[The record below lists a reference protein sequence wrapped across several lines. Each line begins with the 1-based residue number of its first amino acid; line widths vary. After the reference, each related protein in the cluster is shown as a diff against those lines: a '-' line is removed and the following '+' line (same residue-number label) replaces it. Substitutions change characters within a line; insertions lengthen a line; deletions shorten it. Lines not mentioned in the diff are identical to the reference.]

1 MSQYRDDYNYDR
13 EAPAPRRAPADRPR
27 SSGGRSTGGNVRGGS
42 GSSRG
47 GSGGGRRPS
56 APKRRSGGGFAL
68 PRGMGIA
75 AAAMAALLVIAF
87 LFKAACENLGMSEY
101 IISKVA
107 PLMAGQALPFVVFL
121 VSTLMTFA
129 LANAWGVSAIMVPF
143 VIPLAQAIDA
153 NLAVAIAAIFSGS
166 VCGTQ
171 LCFYSDNSILIGQ
184 ATGIQPLDHVKTQMP
199 FALCAAAL
207 TSITY
212 LVYGF
217 LFLG

>member
-87 LFKAACENLGMSEY
+87 LFQQYGGGDTRTVSASSNITGNMIEGSPIRITEVMS
-101 IISKVA
+101 SN
-107 PLMAGQALPFVVFL
+107 
-121 VSTLMTFA
+121 SSA
-129 LANAWGVSAIMVPF
+129 LADEDGDYPDWIE
-143 VIPLAQAIDA
+143 L
-153 NLAVAIAAIFSGS
+153 
-166 VCGTQ
+166 
-171 LCFYSDNSILIGQ
+171 
-184 ATGIQPLDHVKTQMP
+184 
-199 FALCAAAL
+199 
-207 TSITY
+207 
-212 LVYGF
+212 
-217 LFLG
+217 